1 MLRVTAERLAQPIV
15 RPDGDAGEL
24 KRWDP
29 LRRFWN
35 SAAGFWGQG
44 GAPMSWFLSGALL
57 LIVLLN
63 LAASYG
69 MNVWHRVIFDALQAS
84 DADTVLLL
92 STLYVPLLAASV
104 FLSVMQICARMTIQ
118 RRWREWLNNL
128 LIDRW
133 LKNSRHF
140 QLNLVGGPHKNPEAR
155 IADDVRI
162 ATEAPIEFTTG
173 VTTAVL
179 SAVTFIA
186 VLWTIGGAFTFHMHD
201 TAITIPGFLVVA
213 AVIYAVAASG
223 AMFVIGRRLITV
235 SENKNQA
242 EAEYR
247 YLLTRVRE
255 NGEGIAL
262 LKGEDEERSGVD
274 KSFKSVLHTWRDVC
288 IQSMRTTIVS
298 QTSGYIAP
306 ILPIIL
312 CAPKFLDNAM
322 TLGEVMQ
329 AASAFATVQSALNW
343 LVDNYA
349 SLAEWAASARR
360 VASLE
365 LALDALE
372 GAEIGSG
379 GRIARGGG
387 GGKDAALR
395 LRDVSVT
402 LDDGTTVV
410 HRADVAISLGEKV
423 LVTGDSGSG
432 KSTLA
437 RALAGVWP
445 WGKGDI
451 EIAAGGKLLV
461 LPQRPYVPTGTL
473 RRAVAY
479 PDAAQ
484 SRSNAET
491 AKVLE
496 KVELGHLAARL
507 DEEGPWDQILSGGEK
522 QRLAFARLFLHRPDI
537 IVLDEATAALDS
549 RSQDRLMGLLSRE
562 FTDATVVSIG
572 HRAELAAFHQRKIV
586 LERSRTGAK
595 LVDEAGGPQPGSAA
609 PLLEQRG
616 RFLGAVRDPGVVVS
630 MLGSTDAADEGG
642 CHVQTRCNESA
653 AHGRSWT
660 SDLKGALVY
669 LIVGLLFVLASIN
682 VPA

>member
-1 MLRVTAERLAQPIV
+1 MLRVTAEWPGLLLR
-15 RPDGDAGEL
+15 RPGADTSERKSREL
-24 KRWDP
+24 

-35 SAAGFWGQG
+35 SAAGFWGQYG
-44 GAPMSWFLSGALL
+44 TPVSWFLSGALL
-57 LIVLLN
+57 FIVLLN

-69 MNVWHRVIFDALQAS
+69 VNVWHRVIFDALQAS
-84 DADTVLLL
+84 DSDTVLLL
-92 STLYVPLLAASV
+92 SMLYVPLLVASV
-104 FLSVMQICARMTIQ
+104 FLSVMQTCARMTMQ
-118 RRWREWLNNL
+118 RRWRAWLNNL

-133 LKNSRHF
+133 LKNSRHY
-140 QLNLVGGPHKNPEAR
+140 QLNLVGGAHKNPEGR

-162 ATEAPIEFTTG
+162 ATEAPIDFATG
-173 VTTAVL
+173 ATTAVL
-179 SAVTFIA
+179 SAATFIA
-186 VLWTIGGAFTFHMHD
+186 VLWTIGGAFTFHVHGMV
-201 TAITIPGFLVVA
+201 ITIPGFLVVA
-213 AVIYAVAASG
+213 AVIYAVVATGS
-223 AMFVIGRRLITV
+223 MFVIGRRLIAV

-262 LKGEDEERSGVD
+262 LKGEDEERSGVA
-274 KSFKSVLHTWRDVC
+274 KSFKSVLRAWRDVC

-329 AASAFATVQSALNW
+329 AASAFTIVQSALNW
-343 LVDNYA
+343 LVDNYPR
-349 SLAEWAASARR
+349 LADWAASARR

-365 LALDALE
+365 LALDGLE
-372 GAEIGSG
+372 RAEIRHS
-379 GRIARGGG
+379 GRIARG

-402 LDDGTTVV
+402 LDDGTAVV
-410 HRADVAISLGEKV
+410 EGADVAIRPGEKV
-423 LVTGDSGSG
+423 LLTGDSGAG
-432 KSTLA
+432 KSILA
-437 RALAGVWP
+437 RSLAGVWP
-445 WGKGDI
+445 WGGGDI

-461 LPQRPYVPTGTL
+461 LPQRPYVPMGTL
-473 RRAVAY
+473 RRAVNY
-479 PDAAQ
+479 PDAAH
-484 SRSNAET
+484 SRSMAET

-496 KVELGHLAARL
+496 KVELGHLAGRL

-549 RSQDRLMGLLSRE
+549 RSQDRMMRLLSRE

-586 LERSRTGAK
+586 LERRRTGAK
-595 LVDEAGGPQPGSAA
+595 LVDEAGSPPR
-609 PLLEQRG
+609 LT
-616 RFLGAVRDPGVVVS
+616 VI
-630 MLGSTDAADEGG
+630 TN
-642 CHVQTRCNESA
+642 TTN
-653 AHGRSWT
+653 
-660 SDLKGALVY
+660 
-669 LIVGLLFVLASIN
+669 
-682 VPA
+682 

>member
-1 MLRVTAERLAQPIV
+1 MLRVTAEWPALLLR
-15 RPDGDAGEL
+15 RPGADTGEL
-24 KRWDP
+24 KSRDL

-35 SAAGFWGQG
+35 SAAGFWGKYG
-44 GAPMSWFLSGALL
+44 TPVSWFLSGALL
-57 LIVLLN
+57 FIVLLN
-63 LAASYG
+63 LGASYG

-84 DADTVLLL
+84 DSDTVLLL
-92 STLYVPLLAASV
+92 SMLYVPLLAASV
-104 FLSVMQICARMTIQ
+104 FLSVMQTCARMTMQ
-118 RRWREWLNNL
+118 RRWRAWLNNL

-133 LKNSRHF
+133 LKNSRHY
-140 QLNLVGGPHKNPEAR
+140 QLNLVGGPHKNPEGR

-162 ATEAPIEFTTG
+162 ATEAPIDFATG

-179 SAVTFIA
+179 SAATFIA
-186 VLWTIGGAFTFHMHD
+186 VLWTIGGAFTFHVHGVV
-201 TAITIPGFLVVA
+201 ITIPGFLVIA
-213 AVIYAVAASG
+213 SVIYAGAATGS
-223 AMFVIGRRLITV
+223 MFVIGRRLITV

-262 LKGEDEERSGVD
+262 LKGEDEERSGVA
-274 KSFKSVLHTWRDVC
+274 KSFKSVLRAWRDVC

-329 AASAFATVQSALNW
+329 AASAFTIVQSALNW
-343 LVDNYA
+343 LVDNYPR
-349 SLAEWAASARR
+349 LADWAASARR

-372 GAEIGSG
+372 RAEIRQS

-387 GGKDAALR
+387 KEAALR

-410 HRADVAISLGEKV
+410 EGADVAIRPGEKV
-423 LVTGDSGSG
+423 LLTGDSGAG
-432 KSTLA
+432 KSILA

-445 WGKGDI
+445 WGRGDI

-461 LPQRPYVPTGTL
+461 LPQRPYVPMGTL
-473 RRAVAY
+473 RRAVNY
-479 PDAAQ
+479 PDAAH
-484 SRSNAET
+484 SRSMAET

-496 KVELGHLAARL
+496 KVELGHLAGRL

-549 RSQDRLMGLLSRE
+549 RSQDRMMRLLSRE

-572 HRAELAAFHQRKIV
+572 HRAELAAFHQRKMV
-586 LERSRTGAK
+586 LERRRTGAK
-595 LVDEAGGPQPGSAA
+595 LVDEAGGLPR
-609 PLLEQRG
+609 LT
-616 RFLGAVRDPGVVVS
+616 VI
-630 MLGSTDAADEGG
+630 TN
-642 CHVQTRCNESA
+642 TTN
-653 AHGRSWT
+653 
-660 SDLKGALVY
+660 
-669 LIVGLLFVLASIN
+669 
-682 VPA
+682 

>member
-1 MLRVTAERLAQPIV
+1 MLRVTAEWPGLLLR
-15 RPDGDAGEL
+15 RPGADTGEL
-24 KRWDP
+24 KSRDL

-35 SAAGFWGQG
+35 SAAGFWGQYG
-44 GAPMSWFLSGALL
+44 TPVSWLLSGVLL
-57 LIVLLN
+57 FIVLLN

-84 DADTVLLL
+84 DSDTVLLL
-92 STLYVPLLAASV
+92 SMLYVPLLAASV
-104 FLSVMQICARMTIQ
+104 FLSVMQTCARMTMQ
-118 RRWREWLNNL
+118 RRWRAWLNNL

-133 LKNSRHF
+133 LKNSRHY
-140 QLNLVGGPHKNPEAR
+140 QLNLVGGTHKNPEGR

-162 ATEAPIEFTTG
+162 ATEAPIDFATG
-173 VTTAVL
+173 ATTAVL
-179 SAVTFIA
+179 SAATFIA
-186 VLWTIGGAFTFHMHD
+186 VLWTIGGAFTFHIHN

-213 AVIYAVAASG
+213 AVIYAVAATGS
-223 AMFVIGRRLITV
+223 MFVIGRRLITV
-235 SENKNQA
+235 SEDKNQA

-262 LKGEDEERSGVD
+262 LKGEDEERSGVA
-274 KSFKSVLHTWRDVC
+274 KSFKSVLRAWRDVC
-288 IQSMRTTIVS
+288 VQSMRTTIVS

-329 AASAFATVQSALNW
+329 AASAFTIVQSALNW
-343 LVDNYA
+343 LVDNYPR
-349 SLAEWAASARR
+349 LADWAASARR

-365 LALDALE
+365 LALDGLE
-372 GAEIGSG
+372 RAEIRRS
-379 GRIARGGG
+379 GRIARG

-402 LDDGTTVV
+402 LDNGTAVV
-410 HRADVAISLGEKV
+410 EGADVAIKPGEKV
-423 LVTGDSGSG
+423 LLTGDSGAG
-432 KSTLA
+432 KSILA

-445 WGKGDI
+445 WGRGDI

-461 LPQRPYVPTGTL
+461 LPQRPYVPMGTL
-473 RRAVAY
+473 RRAVNY
-479 PDAAQ
+479 PDAAH
-484 SRSNAET
+484 SRSMAET

-496 KVELGHLAARL
+496 KVELGHLAGRL

-549 RSQDRLMGLLSRE
+549 RSQDRMMRLLARE

-586 LERSRTGAK
+586 LERRRTGAK
-595 LVDEAGGPQPGSAA
+595 LVDETGSPPRLTVITNTA
-609 PLLEQRG
+609 
-616 RFLGAVRDPGVVVS
+616 
-630 MLGSTDAADEGG
+630 
-642 CHVQTRCNESA
+642 N
-653 AHGRSWT
+653 
-660 SDLKGALVY
+660 
-669 LIVGLLFVLASIN
+669 
-682 VPA
+682 

>member
-1 MLRVTAERLAQPIV
+1 MLSVTADRPALPAEQGGGLE
-15 RPDGDAGEL
+15 RPDL
-24 KRWDP
+24 
-29 LRRFWN
+29 LRRFWT
-35 SAAGFWGQG
+35 SAAGFWGQRG
-44 GAPMSWFLSGALL
+44 TPVSWFLSGALL
-57 LIVLLN
+57 LIVLLT

-84 DADTVLLL
+84 DSDTVLLL
-92 STLYVPLLAASV
+92 SALYVPLLAASV
-104 FLSVMQICARMTIQ
+104 FLSVMQICARMTMQ
-118 RRWREWLNNL
+118 RRWRAWLNNL

-133 LKNSRHF
+133 LKNSRHY
-140 QLNLVGGPHKNPEAR
+140 QLNLVGGAHKNPEGR

-162 ATEAPIEFTTG
+162 ATEAPIDFATG

-179 SAVTFIA
+179 SAATFIA
-186 VLWTIGGAFTFHMHD
+186 VLWTIGGAFTFHIHG

-213 AVIYAVAASG
+213 AAIYAVAASG
-223 AMFVIGRRLITV
+223 TMFVIGRRLITV

-247 YLLTRVRE
+247 YLLTRVRD
-255 NGEGIAL
+255 NSEGIAL

-274 KSFKSVLHTWRDVC
+274 RSFKSVLRAWRDVC
-288 IQSMRTTIVS
+288 IQNMRTTIVS

-329 AASAFATVQSALNW
+329 AASAFAIVQSALNW
-343 LVDNYA
+343 LVDNYPR
-349 SLAEWAASARR
+349 LADWAASARR

-372 GAEIGSG
+372 RAEGCHG
-379 GRIARGGG
+379 GRIVRGR
-387 GGKDAALR
+387 GKDAALR

-402 LDDGTTVV
+402 LDDGTAVV
-410 HRADVAISLGEKV
+410 DGADVAIRPGEKV
-423 LVTGDSGSG
+423 LLTGDSGTG

-437 RALAGVWP
+437 RVLAGVWP

-451 EIAAGGKLLV
+451 EIAAERKLLV
-461 LPQRPYVPTGTL
+461 LPQRPYVPAGTL
-473 RRAVAY
+473 RRAVNY
-479 PDAAQ
+479 PDAAH
-484 SRSNAET
+484 SRSVVET
-491 AKVLE
+491 AEVLE
-496 KVELGHLAARL
+496 KVELGHLADRL

-562 FTDATVVSIG
+562 FTDATVISIG
-572 HRAELAAFHQRKIV
+572 HRPELAAFHQRKIV
-586 LERSRTGAK
+586 LERRRTGAK
-595 LVDEAGGPQPGSAA
+595 LVDEAGGPPTLTVITNATDWRSPG
-609 PLLEQRG
+609 
-616 RFLGAVRDPGVVVS
+616 
-630 MLGSTDAADEGG
+630 
-642 CHVQTRCNESA
+642 
-653 AHGRSWT
+653 
-660 SDLKGALVY
+660 
-669 LIVGLLFVLASIN
+669 
-682 VPA
+682 

>member
-1 MLRVTAERLAQPIV
+1 MPELGLLGHEAMLRVTTKWPALPIEQPG
-15 RPDGDAGEL
+15 RDAGEL
-24 KRWDP
+24 KRPDL

-35 SAAGFWGQG
+35 EAAGFWGQCG
-44 GAPMSWFLSGALL
+44 TPVSWLLSGALL

-69 MNVWHRVIFDALQAS
+69 MNVWTRLIFDALQAS
-84 DADTVLLL
+84 DSKAVLLA
-92 STLYVPLLAASV
+92 SMLYVPILAGSV
-104 FLSVMQICARMTIQ
+104 FLSVMQVCARMAMQ
-118 RRWREWLNNL
+118 RRWRAWLNNL
-128 LIDRW
+128 LVDRW
-133 LKNSRHF
+133 LKNSRHY
-140 QLNLVGGPHKNPEAR
+140 QLNLLRGPHKNPEGR

-162 ATEAPIEFTTG
+162 ATEAPIDFATG

-179 SAVTFIA
+179 SAATFIV
-186 VLWTIGGAFTFHMHD
+186 VLWTIGGAFTFHIHG
-201 TAITIPGFLVVA
+201 TAITIPGFLVLA
-213 AVIYAVAASG
+213 AVIYAVTASG
-223 AMFVIGRRLITV
+223 IMFVIGRRLISV

-262 LKGEDEERSGVD
+262 LKGENEERSGFD
-274 KSFKSVLHTWRDVC
+274 KSFKSVLRAWRDVC

-298 QTSGYIAP
+298 QTSGYVAP

-329 AASAFATVQSALNW
+329 AASAFAIVQSALSW
-343 LVDNYA
+343 LVDNYPR
-349 SLAEWAASARR
+349 LADWAASARR

-372 GAEIGSG
+372 CAEMRHG
-379 GRIARGGG
+379 GRVARGD
-387 GGKDAALR
+387 GKGAALR

-402 LDDGTTVV
+402 LDDGTAVV
-410 HRADVAISLGEKV
+410 DGADVAIRAGEKV
-423 LVTGDSGSG
+423 LLTGDSGTG

-473 RRAVAY
+473 RRAVTY
-479 PDAAQ
+479 PDAAH
-484 SRSNAET
+484 SRSIAET

-496 KVELGHLAARL
+496 KVELGHLAEHL
-507 DEEGPWDQILSGGEK
+507 EQEGPWDQILSGGEK

-549 RSQDRLMGLLSRE
+549 RSQDRMMRLLARE

-586 LERSRTGAK
+586 LERRRTGAK
-595 LVDEAGGPQPGSAA
+595 LVDEAGGQPRLTGI
-609 PLLEQRG
+609 
-616 RFLGAVRDPGVVVS
+616 
-630 MLGSTDAADEGG
+630 TN
-642 CHVQTRCNESA
+642 T
-653 AHGRSWT
+653 T
-660 SDLKGALVY
+660 K
-669 LIVGLLFVLASIN
+669 
-682 VPA
+682 